1 METGLEGLEPP
12 TYGFGNRRST
22 NWSYRPIVIQLFLFL
37 FVGRMSPANPAELL
51 QLQFRLL
58 LRILTGAVIP
68 VAALGTL
75 KKNPFPHFNTNPLV

>member
-1 METGLEGLEPP
+1 M
-12 TYGFGNRRST
+12 
-22 NWSYRPIVIQLFLFL
+22 
-37 FVGRMSPANPAELL
+37 GRMSPANPAELL

-68 VAALGTL
+68 VAALGTF